1 LSWFC
6 PLCWQ
11 QQQKNGNRNDL
22 RWSHHGAGRR
32 RGFAFSF
39 VDGVFLHLCV
49 PCSNEKE
56 EGKEVSSRRRGKRRN
71 RKKKKE
77 VERPHRRRIP
87 VTQCSLHNHPNGS
100 LSLPFPIA
108 WDLFQQ
114 GVSLSFNVTLVFP

>member
-1 LSWFC
+1 
-6 PLCWQ
+6 
-11 QQQKNGNRNDL
+11 
-22 RWSHHGAGRR
+22 
-32 RGFAFSF
+32 

-56 EGKEVSSRRRGKRRN
+56 EEKKSVRGGGESGATER
-71 RKKKKE
+71 KKKE